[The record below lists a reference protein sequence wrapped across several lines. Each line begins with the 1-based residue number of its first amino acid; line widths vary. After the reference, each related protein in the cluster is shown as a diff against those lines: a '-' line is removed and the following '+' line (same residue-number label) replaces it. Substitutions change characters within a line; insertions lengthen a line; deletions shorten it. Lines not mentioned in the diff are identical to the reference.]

1 MWTTSSEGFSD
12 RTWTLIHIAA
22 ASVLHRTIRDSNIYI
37 RAHNILCITATPR
50 LHLNP
55 RASNQFT
62 VLQNLLVGKLKNY
75 RILIWHDV
83 INNSMTPHSSNNN
96 NPCTV
101 KILVVILKGI
111 KKRVIAI
118 VYCRRKFKGKLR
130 PDISELLAET
140 GLRKIEVKRHL
151 MSRRKNSDPV
161 YLDELAELHPTPA
174 SQSIFL
180 QTILWHLKKTADRE
194 ELQPVQGRRRSKVK
208 RQSQK
213 KRKQAQEKRE
223 KKQQA

>member
-1 MWTTSSEGFSD
+1 M
-12 RTWTLIHIAA
+12 LIHIAT

-37 RAHNILCITATPR
+37 RAHDIRRITAIPG
-50 LHLNP
+50 LSLNP
-55 RASNQFT
+55 RATNQFT

-83 INNSMTPHSSNNN
+83 INNSLTPHSSNNN

-101 KILVVILKGI
+101 KELVVILKGI
-111 KKRVIAI
+111 KKRVTAI
-118 VYCRRKFKGKLR
+118 VYCRRKFKGKLL
-130 PDISELLAET
+130 PDISERLAET
-140 GLRKIEVKRHL
+140 GIRITEVKRHL
-151 MSRRKNSDPV
+151 ILRRKNSDPV

-174 SQSIFL
+174 SQSIL
-180 QTILWHLKKTADRE
+180 LLTILRHLVKKTADRE

-208 RQSQK
+208 RPSQK
-213 KRKQAQEKRE
+213 KRNQAQKKQE